1 MKKLLFLLAAFM
13 TSLGLFAQ
21 SYAGSSG
28 AMVVDPNNANNGS
41 LNSALLFG
49 SPTGEGIA
57 SKRGGGGNQY
67 GLDFYTNHTNRLTI
81 TNHGRVG
88 IGTIIPQK
96 QLSLSGGMNID
107 QSNSNSVNLNNGL
120 TFGSSSG
127 EGIASNR
134 IPGVNQYGLDLYAG
148 GINRLL
154 ITNSGNV
161 GIGISAPTVKL
172 HVGGA
177 ILATGNIVPSDIR
190 YKKDIL
196 PITNALK
203 TVMSLSAFT
212 YFLKKEEFPEMG
224 FDAGLQY
231 GLLAQDVET
240 VLPGVVYTAQN
251 GYKALDYTRIIPF
264 LIEGMKE
271 QQKLIEKQQQQI
283 MVLTKMVETLL
294 NR

>member
-1 MKKLLFLLAAFM
+1 MKKLLFLQAVIISSF
-13 TSLGLFAQ
+13 GLFAQ
-21 SYAGSSG
+21 TYSGSNG
-28 AMVVDPNNANNGS
+28 AIVVDPNNANYGN
-41 LNSALLFG
+41 LNSSLLFG

-81 TNHGRVG
+81 TNQGRVG

-107 QSNSNSVNLNNGL
+107 QSNSNNVNLNNGL

-161 GIGISAPTVKL
+161 GIGIAAPTVKL

-196 PITNALK
+196 PITDALK

-224 FDAGLQY
+224 FDSKPQY
-231 GLLAQDVET
+231 GLLAQNVEA
-240 VLPGVVYTAQN
+240 VLPEIVYTGQN
-251 GYKALDYTRIIPF
+251 GYKALDYTRLIPF

-271 QQKLIEKQQQQI
+271 QQQAIEKQQQQI
-283 MVLTKMVETLL
+283 DELKKIIDFLL
-294 NR
+294 KK

>member
-1 MKKLLFLLAAFM
+1 MKKLLFLQAVIISSF
-13 TSLGLFAQ
+13 GLFAQ
-21 SYAGSSG
+21 TYSGSNG
-28 AMVVDPNNANNGS
+28 AIVVDPNNANYGN
-41 LNSALLFG
+41 LNSSLLFG

-81 TNHGRVG
+81 TNQGRVG

-96 QLSLSGGMNID
+96 QLSLSGGMNVD

-161 GIGISAPTVKL
+161 GIGIAAPTVKL

-196 PITNALK
+196 PITGALK

-212 YFLKKEEFPEMG
+212 YLLKKEEFPEMG
-224 FDAGLQY
+224 FDSKLQY
-231 GLLAQDVET
+231 GLLAQNVEN
-240 VLPGVVYTAQN
+240 VVPDIVYTSPN
-251 GYKALDYTRIIPF
+251 GYKALDYTRLIPF

-271 QQKLIEKQQQQI
+271 QQQAIEKQQQQI
-283 MVLTKMVETLL
+283 DELKKIIDSLL
-294 NR
+294 KK

>member
-1 MKKLLFLLAAFM
+1 MKKLLFLQAVIISSF
-13 TSLGLFAQ
+13 GLFAQ
-21 SYAGSSG
+21 TYSGSNG
-28 AMVVDPNNANNGS
+28 AIVVDPNNANYGN
-41 LNSALLFG
+41 LNSSLLFG

-81 TNHGRVG
+81 TNQGRVG

-107 QSNSNSVNLNNGL
+107 QSNSNNVNLNNGL

-161 GIGISAPTVKL
+161 GIGIAAPTVKL

-196 PITNALK
+196 PITDALK

-224 FDAGLQY
+224 FDSKPQY
-231 GLLAQDVET
+231 GLLAQNVET
-240 VLPGVVYTAQN
+240 VLPEIVYTGQN
-251 GYKALDYTRIIPF
+251 GYKALDYTRLIPF

-271 QQKLIEKQQQQI
+271 QQQAIEKQQQQI
-283 MVLTKMVETLL
+283 DELKKIIDFLL
-294 NR
+294 KK